1 MGFELLILN
10 PSEQEG
16 MEYVDPRPGAS
27 LNPGWDNYPN
37 ASISKSSGRSLLCLS
52 HALVFEQ
59 PLTLKVAIDVH
70 TPSVQPKR
78 KIPIGKFSIGS

>member
-37 ASISKSSGRSLLCLS
+37 ASISKSSGRSLLWLS
-52 HALVFEQ
+52 HA
-59 PLTLKVAIDVH
+59 
-70 TPSVQPKR
+70 PSVNPMHAPAVRIAAAAEVATKA
-78 KIPIGKFSIGS
+78 